1 MKSIALWLR
10 KFDEPKRLRA
20 LDIINKHK
28 PSLLKAKE
36 ASVHN
41 AIAKCYLSINTNA
54 GDEKYF
60 LYLFDI
66 ANNVKNSAYENV

>member
-36 ASVHN
+36 ANIHN
-41 AIAKCYLSINTNA
+41 AIGRCYLSINTN
-54 GDEKYF
+54 ENEEQYF
-60 LYLFDI
+60 LYLYDV
-66 ANNVKNSAYENV
+66 ANNVKNSKYENV